1 MPYHYTINDIQEHTG
16 LSINFL
22 RRCLRDM
29 KDIFDP
35 HATRGNKNSIVFDDS
50 ALIVFDRIKQ
60 LKAQDGLTIPEI
72 RKKLGYQPEKTDRDG
87 SKTGGQT
94 LPEDTSK
101 HHQTEQDNLIK
112 QLYERLLEEKD
123 KTYQTQIS
131 ALQSKLYLLTDGRDP
146 EEVKK
151 EEEEK
156 RKKKKEILD
165 RLEELEGRW
174 FKGEERKKL
183 IEELRRLS

>member
-16 LSINFL
+16 LNINFI

-35 HATRGNKNSIVFDDS
+35 HTTRGDKNSIVFDDS
-50 ALIVFDRIKQ
+50 ALILFDRIKQ
-60 LKAQDGLTIPEI
+60 LKEQDGSTIPEI
-72 RKKLGYQPEKTDRDG
+72 KKKLGYQPEKTNKEDG
-87 SKTGGQT
+87 KTWVQT

-101 HHQTEQDNLIK
+101 HHQTEQDNLVK

-131 ALQSKLYLLTDGRDP
+131 ALKTQLYLLTDGRDP

-151 EEEEK
+151 EAEEK
-156 RKKKKEILD
+156 RKRKVEILD
-165 RLEELEGRW
+165 RLQEIEGRW

-183 IEELRRLS
+183 LEELRGLG